1 MAERFVTIRT
11 NLPEVRA
18 ELLRLGIDIIPKI
31 LRGATASA
39 TGVFKKLAIANA
51 PYRSGRLRRAIY
63 MVRIREESGKGAE
76 VYRIGVRSGKRHQA
90 KDNDAFYWR
99 WVEAGY
105 WRRAPDANA
114 RIWRGINSI
123 RVQRKR
129 DRVSGAATR
138 VEGQEYLARA
148 FREGNAA
155 AIKRFYDVVER
166 RIARENKKR

>member
-1 MAERFVTIRT
+1 MAERFIIFRT

-18 ELLRLGIDIIPKI
+18 ELLKFGGEIAPKI
-31 LRGATASA
+31 LRGATAAA

-51 PYRSGRLRRAIY
+51 PSRSGRLRRSIY
-63 MVRIREESGKGAE
+63 MVRIREESGNGAE

-99 WVEAGY
+99 WVEEGY
-105 WRRAPDANA
+105 WRRPP
-114 RIWRGINSI
+114 WSSTGLGINTI

-129 DRVSGAATR
+129 DKLSGRATR

-155 AIKRFYDVVER
+155 AIKRFYGVVER

>member
-18 ELLRLGIDIIPKI
+18 ELLRLGVDTIPKI

-76 VYRIGVRSGKRHQA
+76 VYRIGVRSGKKQQKNNR
-90 KDNDAFYWR
+90 DAFYWR
-99 WVEAGY
+99 WVEEGY
-105 WRRAPDANA
+105 WRRAPGSNLD
-114 RIWRGINSI
+114 RGKHTI
-123 RVQRKR
+123 RLQRKR
-129 DRVSGAATR
+129 DRLSGRATR